1 MPTPTTNTT
10 TTNSDFFDFGF
21 TAVDESE
28 LEIAKQA
35 ETLSAEAQSADQR
48 LKKLYDSIIPLLA
61 NLKKN
66 PDKEYIKWPNRVAK
80 IEEFEAKISKIVY
93 G

>member
-1 MPTPTTNTT
+1 MPTPTPNT
-10 TTNSDFFDFGF
+10 DIFDFGF

-28 LEIAKQA
+28 LDIAKQA
-35 ETLSAEAQSADQR
+35 EELSAEAQSADQR
-48 LKKLYDSIIPLLA
+48 LKKLYDSIVPLLA

-66 PDKEYIKWPNRVAK
+66 PEKEYIKWPNRVSK